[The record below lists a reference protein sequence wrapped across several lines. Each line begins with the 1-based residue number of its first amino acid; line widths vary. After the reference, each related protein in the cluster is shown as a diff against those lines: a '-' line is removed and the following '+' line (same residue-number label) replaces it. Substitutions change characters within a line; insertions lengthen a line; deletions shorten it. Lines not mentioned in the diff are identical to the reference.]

1 VSRPR
6 RIAVVGVSLI
16 AACLLLL
23 SVEAGRWWSIGDAV
37 TIGPVSSTSCFGS
50 PTDDPGGS
58 DPAALG
64 DCKKGGLGW
73 TQGSALWQKAGMATY
88 AAGLIA
94 AFVLVVL
101 AAGIAAGRPGRL
113 AAGTA
118 VVGAITMTAM
128 GALFIVTY
136 PGLQGSAIDR
146 GVWLFAGGVV
156 AAVAAAGIVLASN
169 RRGGATPVPT

>member
-1 VSRPR
+1 MSRPR
-6 RIAVVGVSLI
+6 RIAIVGVSLI
-16 AACLLLL
+16 AACLLLF

-37 TIGPVSSTSCFGS
+37 TIGPVSSTSCFTTS
-50 PTDDPGGS
+50 DDPAGA
-58 DPAALG
+58 DPAAVG
-64 DCKKGGLGW
+64 DCKPGGLGW
-73 TQGSALWQKAGMATY
+73 VQGSALWQKAGMATY

-101 AAGIAAGRPGRL
+101 AGGVAAGRPGRL

-118 VVGAITMTAM
+118 VVGAITMTGM
-128 GALFIVTY
+128 GVLFIATY

-146 GVWLFAGGVV
+146 GVWFFAGGVV
-156 AAVAAAGIVLASN
+156 AAVVAAAIVLLGS